1 MLDKDILVYS
11 YWGVFLQMSLYVWVL
26 QQLISGFLNV
36 NNEL

>member
-11 YWGVFLQMSLYVWVL
+11 CWGFILQMNLYVWVL